1 MNYEEL
7 TILRGYKTN
16 KNDDIGGTFV
26 IKAVTNK
33 TELSITLLGDVDLNN
48 NININDATTLA
59 RYLADLSDLSEVKKL
74 NGDFDGNEILN
85 INDITSIQRFIAE
98 N

>member
-1 MNYEEL
+1 MRMGKFAVEEAERL
-7 TILRGYKTN
+7 YRGEK
-16 KNDDIGGTFV
+16 
-26 IKAVTNK
+26 
-33 TELSITLLGDVDLNN
+33 LLGDVDLNN